1 MSWPSWHQAK
11 PDDLTYSRCCKPYS
25 QIPPIDIYTSME
37 AWKSFQPALSQQSF
51 KFKIVLKRYISNTED
66 TYSDTIPPRDLQK
79 DAKRYFKCTSILK
92 QSFSDGNS
100 FLKMYSKLSNSL
112 LKTGVNSTIF
122 NECFCIVIFCPLSRI
137 LY

>member
-1 MSWPSWHQAK
+1 MK
-11 PDDLTYSRCCKPYS
+11 K
-25 QIPPIDIYTSME
+25 
-37 AWKSFQPALSQQSF
+37 LSASTQSA
-51 KFKIVLKRYISNTED
+51 VLQVQNCLKKVHNTED

-79 DAKRYFKCTSILK
+79 DAKRYSKCTSILK

-122 NECFCIVIFCPLSRI
+122 NECFCIDIFCPLSRI